1 MTKDTLTL
9 GSTDLLALAE
19 TVEVTVKGP
28 PSERYEHSY
37 EKSLYPTPEWA
48 TKMLDYK
55 WQSVPD
61 LTVRPEHRDLMSKA
75 FVFDCI
81 TTPLPPSFVQSVG
94 RLDRRRCSMISID
107 DLIKSKSKSNPNIAR
122 LIRKALRTYPKRMS
136 RAKRKEARA
145 RERRRVERHNQWW
158 SNR

>member
-37 EKSLYPTPEWA
+37 TYDYLSLSRT
-48 TKMLDYK
+48 
-55 WQSVPD
+55 VVIPD
-61 LTVRPEHRDLMSKA
+61 
-75 FVFDCI
+75 C
-81 TTPLPPSFVQSVG
+81 
-94 RLDRRRCSMISID
+94 RCSVINIK
-107 DLIKSKSKSNPNIAR
+107 DLIKR
-122 LIRKALRTYPKRMS
+122 ALRTYPKRMS

-145 RERRRVERHNQWW
+145 RERRRVERYNQWW
-158 SNR
+158 SKR

>member
-1 MTKDTLTL
+1 MTKDTLIL

-19 TVEVTVKGP
+19 TFEVTVFPLSGRQ
-28 PSERYEHSY
+28 EYSY
-37 EKSLYPTPEWA
+37 T
-48 TKMLDYK
+48 
-55 WQSVPD
+55 WQCVND
-61 LTVRPEHRDLMSKA
+61 TTVRPEHYDLTSRA

-145 RERRRVERHNQWW
+145 RERKRIERDNQWW
-158 SNR
+158 SKR

>member
-19 TVEVTVKGP
+19 TVEVTVFPLSGRQ
-28 PSERYEHSY
+28 EYSY
-37 EKSLYPTPEWA
+37 TYDYLSL
-48 TKMLDYK
+48 
-55 WQSVPD
+55 SR
-61 LTVRPEHRDLMSKA
+61 TVVIPN
-75 FVFDCI
+75 C
-81 TTPLPPSFVQSVG
+81 
-94 RLDRRRCSMISID
+94 RCSVINIK
-107 DLIKSKSKSNPNIAR
+107 DLIKR
-122 LIRKALRTYPKRMS
+122 ALRTYPKRMS

>member
-19 TVEVTVKGP
+19 TVEVTVSVP
-28 PSERYEHSY
+28 PPERYEHSY
-37 EKSLYPTPEWA
+37 T
-48 TKMLDYK
+48 LDYK
-55 WQSVPD
+55 QLDWRHDPD
-61 LTVRPEHRDLMSKA
+61 LTVRQEHRDLTSKV

-81 TTPLPPSFVQSVG
+81 TTPLSPSFVQSVG
-94 RLDRRRCSMISID
+94 RLTRRRCSMISID
-107 DLIKSKSKSNPNIAR
+107 DLIESKSDPNIAR

-145 RERRRVERHNQWW
+145 RERKRIERHNQWW